1 MTGVEG
7 STLGLWAA
15 VAASGIFHGLN
26 PGMGWP
32 LAVSAGLME
41 RRATSLVVAL
51 GYLAVGHLI
60 AMLAIL
66 LPFTLLLVLLT
77 WQHQIQVSASLLVMG
92 FGVFLLLS
100 RRHTRALARIK
111 PTQLSL
117 WSFAMAMAHGA
128 GLMLVPIYL
137 GLCKTSD
144 GNAGH
149 VAANSLM
156 ATGFGTA
163 LLVSLA
169 HTVAMIG
176 ASGAMAWAVYRY
188 LGLKYL
194 SRSWLNLDALWAG
207 SFVAVGAISLILN
220 MTPAH

>member
-1 MTGVEG
+1 
-7 STLGLWAA
+7 
-15 VAASGIFHGLN
+15 
-26 PGMGWP
+26 MGWP
-32 LAVSAGLME
+32 LAVSAGLMD
-41 RRATSLVVAL
+41 RRAASLVTAL
-51 GYLAVGHLI
+51 GYLAAGHLI

-66 LPFTLLLVLLT
+66 LPFAYLLVLLT

-100 RRHTRALARIK
+100 RRHPRVLARIK

-117 WSFAMAMAHGA
+117 WSFAMATAHGA

-137 GLCKTSD
+137 GLCTSSD
-144 GNAGH
+144 ADAGH
-149 VAANSLM
+149 LAADSLM
-156 ATGFGTA
+156 ATGLGTA
-163 LLVSLA
+163 LLVALA
-169 HTVAMIG
+169 HTMAMIG

-207 SFVAVGAISLILN
+207 SFVLVGAISLILN
-220 MTPAH
+220 MTPAR